1 MVRKLRDCK
10 LTSFPRSAWGRMCR
24 PLRGLAMWTRSV
36 CRARDDAERRH
47 EVMFRFPFSFFIF
60 HFSFFISC
68 FLAAATAPA
77 ADAPAVLRD
86 VGIDQRLDEQVPL
99 DLEFA
104 DETGKAVKL
113 GDYFG
118 KKPVVLVLAYYR
130 CPMLCTLV
138 LNGLA
143 VAMRD
148 MPLTPGTDYQV
159 VTVSFDP
166 RETPQLAAEKKAN
179 YIRKLGRPGA
189 AEAWHFLTG
198 QAEPIRR
205 LAAAVGFRYV
215 YDKAK
220 DQYIHASGVIVV
232 TPAGKISR
240 YFFGIQYLARDLR
253 MGLVEASGGNVGS
266 PAEEL
271 LLYCFHYDPALG
283 RYTADVINMVRVG
296 GVLTIV
302 AIAGMVWFLMKC
314 RPRAKVSGKW
324 QVASDESAASH
335 LPLSTSHLP
344 GEGGSS

>member
-1 MVRKLRDCK
+1 LQILNCH
-10 LTSFPRSAWGRMCR
+10 FAI
-24 PLRGLAMWTRSV
+24 
-36 CRARDDAERRH
+36 
-47 EVMFRFPFSFFIF
+47 FILQF
-60 HFSFFISC
+60 AIFNLC
-68 FLAAATAPA
+68 LLAAATTPA
-77 ADAPAVLRD
+77 AAAPAVLHD

-99 DLEFA
+99 DLEFT
-104 DETGKAVKL
+104 DETGKAVRL

-118 KKPVVLVLAYYR
+118 KKPVILVLAYYR

-143 VAMRD
+143 QAMRD
-148 MPLTPGTDYQV
+148 MPLAPGTDYQV

-166 RETPQLAAEKKAN
+166 RETPQLAAAKKAN
-179 YIRKLGRPGA
+179 YVTRLGRPGA

-253 MGLVEASGGNVGS
+253 MGLVDASGGNVGS

-283 RYTADVINMVRVG
+283 RYTADVINIVRAG
-296 GVLTIV
+296 GVLTVV
-302 AIAGMVWFLMKC
+302 AIAGMIWFLLRW
-314 RPRAKVSGKW
+314 RPAPSREQGPDSL
-324 QVASDESAASH
+324 
-335 LPLSTSHLP
+335 LPAPCSKPLP
-344 GEGGSS
+344 AGGPS

>member
-1 MVRKLRDCK
+1 MVRKLMDCK
-10 LTSFPRSAWGRMCR
+10 LRIANCKVSIFI
-24 PLRGLAMWTRSV
+24 
-36 CRARDDAERRH
+36 
-47 EVMFRFPFSFFIF
+47 FQFSFFNL
-60 HFSFFISC
+60 C
-68 FLAAATAPA
+68 LLTAATARA
-77 ADAPAVLRD
+77 ADAPAVLHD

-99 DLEFA
+99 DLEFT
-104 DETGKAVKL
+104 DETGKTVKL

-118 KKPVVLVLAYYR
+118 KKPVILVLAYYR

-148 MPLTPGTDYQV
+148 MPLTPGADYQV

-166 RETPQLAAEKKAN
+166 RETPKLAAAKKTN
-179 YIRKLGRPGA
+179 YIAKLGKPGA

-205 LAAAVGFRYV
+205 LTAAVGFRYV

-253 MGLVEASGGNVGS
+253 LGLVEASGGNVGS
-266 PAEEL
+266 PAEDI
-271 LLYCFHYDPALG
+271 LLYCFHYDPSLG
-283 RYTADVINMVRVG
+283 KYTANVLNIVRAG
-296 GVLTIV
+296 GVLTVIAIV
-302 AIAGMVWFLMKC
+302 GMVWFLMKWK
-314 RPRAKVSGKW
+314 PRVQRFEVDTGYVGGRGADCQSAENW
-324 QVASDESAASH
+324 QVGNLPHGSA
-335 LPLSTSHLP
+335 LPA
-344 GEGGSS
+344 GGPP